1 MINESRLV
9 QTFLDLVAIDSPSG
23 QEQAIADDL
32 VKRFTALGGEVVR
45 DERHN
50 LIARFPNGS
59 GDWLMLS
66 AHMDTVGT
74 DVGIKPQIRDGI
86 IFSDG
91 TTILGGDDKSGV
103 AVILEVI
110 RSLQE
115 EGVAHPPLEAVIS
128 VSEETGLQG
137 ARWLDKS
144 QIRSR
149 SGIILDGGGPLS
161 NIVVSAP
168 SQDTLRVTVYGRK
181 AHAGA
186 EPEKGIN
193 TIRVASEA
201 IAAMPLGRIDEE
213 TTANIGV
220 IQGGTATNI
229 VPDEVFIRGEA
240 RSRNDEKLAK
250 QTAGDGRGL
259 RGRRERNGARV
270 EVKIQRSYNSYA
282 LTEATPIVAKAM
294 AAIRAARADARP
306 ESQWRRHRWQHLRR
320 ARHLLL
326 RHQHGHEPGAYDQ
339 REYRDLRHD
348 GRRAVVAGYCCDWLK
363 ITGWKFKVKG

>member
-1 MINESRLV
+1 VINESRLV

-32 VKRFTALGGEVVR
+32 VRRFAALGGEVVR
-45 DERHN
+45 DEHHN
-50 LIARFPNGS
+50 LIARFRSGRFPNGR
-59 GDWLMLS
+59 GEWLMLS
-66 AHMDTVGT
+66 AHMDTVGA

-103 AVILEVI
+103 AIILEVI

-115 EGVAHPPLEAVIS
+115 EGAAHPPLEAVIS
-128 VSEETGLQG
+128 VSEEIGLQG
-137 ARWLDKS
+137 ARWLDKG

-149 SGIILDGGGPLS
+149 SGVILDGGGPLN

-168 SQDTLRVTVYGRK
+168 SQDSLRVTVFGRK
-181 AHAGA
+181 AHAGS

-193 TIRVASEA
+193 AIRVASEA

-250 QTAGDGRGL
+250 QTAAMVSAFEEAA
-259 RGRRERNGARV
+259 ERNSARV
-270 EVKIQRSYNSYA
+270 EVKIQRSYNSYT
-282 LTEATPIVAKAM
+282 LTEATPVVAKAM
-294 AAIRAARADARP
+294 TAIRQLGQTPALKASGGGTDGNIYA
-306 ESQWRRHRWQHLRR
+306 E
-320 ARHLLL
+320 
-326 RHQHGHEPGAYDQ
+326 HGI
-339 REYRDLRHD
+339 
-348 GRRAVVAGYCCDWLK
+348 YCCVLS
-363 ITGWKFKVKG
+363 TGMSHVHTTNENIAISAMVACARLVQDIVANSE

>member
-1 MINESRLV
+1 VINESRLV

-45 DERHN
+45 DEHHN
-50 LIARFPNGS
+50 LIARFPNGR

-66 AHMDTVGT
+66 AHMDTVGA

-103 AVILEVI
+103 AVILEI
-110 RSLQE
+110 LQSLQE
-115 EGVAHPPLEAVIS
+115 DGTAHPPLEAVIS
-128 VSEETGLQG
+128 VSEEVGLQG
-137 ARWLDKS
+137 ARWLDKG

-149 SGIILDGGGPLS
+149 SGVILDGGGPLS

-168 SQDTLRVTVYGRK
+168 SQDSLRVTVYGRK

-193 TIRVASEA
+193 AIRVASEA

-240 RSRNDEKLAK
+240 RSRNAEKLAK
-250 QTAGDGRGL
+250 QTAAMVAAFEDAA
-259 RGRRERNGARV
+259 ERNGARV
-270 EVKIQRSYNSYA
+270 EVKIQRSYNSYT
-282 LTEATPIVAKAM
+282 LTEATPIVAKTM
-294 AAIRAARADARP
+294 AAIQKLGQTPVLKASGGGTDGNIYA
-306 ESQWRRHRWQHLRR
+306 E
-320 ARHLLL
+320 
-326 RHQHGHEPGAYDQ
+326 HGI
-339 REYRDLRHD
+339 
-348 GRRAVVAGYCCDWLK
+348 YCCVLS
-363 ITGWKFKVKG
+363 TGMSQVHTTNENIAISAMVACARLLQDIVANSE